1 MFFGSRENKYIRGDA
16 KDGERKRDQISQLH
30 KILKMTGNPLFVS
43 VSSLLCIM
51 KLSFSEAL
59 CFKGFQIPFRN
70 APKTHVECL

>member
-1 MFFGSRENKYIRGDA
+1 MFFDSRENRHTRGDA
-16 KDGERKRDQISQLH
+16 KDGECKRDQISQLH
-30 KILKMTGNPLFVS
+30 KILKMTDNPLFIS

-51 KLSFSEAL
+51 KLLFSETL